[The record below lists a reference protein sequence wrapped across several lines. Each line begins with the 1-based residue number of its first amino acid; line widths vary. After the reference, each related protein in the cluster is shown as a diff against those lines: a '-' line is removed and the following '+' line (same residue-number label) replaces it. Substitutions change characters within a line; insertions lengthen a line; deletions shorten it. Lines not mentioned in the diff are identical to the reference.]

1 MKKIVATIIC
11 LALCTLA
18 LVACDSE
25 NNVNNEISKYTGDG
39 SLHVVSK
46 NEVSNMPVL
55 SHTLDHTAFV
65 ISGEEKI
72 TPKQFPG
79 ALKVTVELDGGIGKV
94 YQACGSY
101 GWTEVNSYTED
112 QLLALPSITLHG
124 ELKVEL
130 AEYARVQGVTV
141 LKIGREGKTDEQT
154 TLEALSELE
163 SGEYYIAL
171 DTQSESDGRIE
182 DCGHVFRLIVE

>member
-1 MKKIVATIIC
+1 MKKIIAAIIC

-46 NEVSNMPVL
+46 NEGSNMPEM

-79 ALKVTVELDGGIGKV
+79 PVNVTVVMNDGNFKV
-94 YQACGSY
+94 HQACGSY

-112 QLLALPSITLHG
+112 QLQALPSITLHG

-130 AEYARVQGVTV
+130 AEYASLKCVTV
-141 LKIGREGKTDEQT
+141 MKIGREEKTDEQT

>member
-1 MKKIVATIIC
+1 MKRIIVTIIC

-39 SLHVVSK
+39 SFQVISK
-46 NEVSNMPVL
+46 DDASNMPDM
-55 SHTLDHTAFV
+55 SHSLDHTAFV

-79 ALKVTVELDGGIGKV
+79 PVNVTVVMNDGNRKV

-112 QLLALPSITLHG
+112 QLQALPSITLHG
-124 ELKVEL
+124 ALELEL
-130 AEYARVQGVTV
+130 AEYASLNGVTV
-141 LKIGREGKTDEQT
+141 MKIGREGKTDEQT

>member
-1 MKKIVATIIC
+1 MKKIIATIIC

-46 NEVSNMPVL
+46 NEVSNMPDL

-79 ALKVTVELDGGIGKV
+79 SVNVTVELDGGIGKV
-94 YQACGSY
+94 YQTDTVGYS
-101 GWTEVNSYTED
+101 EVYDYTEEK
-112 QLLALPSITLHG
+112 LKSLPSITLHG

-182 DCGHVFRLIVE
+182 ECGHVFRLIVE

>member
-1 MKKIVATIIC
+1 MKKIIAAIIC

-46 NEVSNMPVL
+46 NEASNMPDL

-79 ALKVTVELDGGIGKV
+79 AVNVTVELDAGIGKV
-94 YQACGSY
+94 YQTDTVGYS
-101 GWTEVNSYTED
+101 EVYDYTEEK
-112 QLLALPSITLHG
+112 LKSLPSITLHA

-130 AEYARVQGVTV
+130 AEYASLKGVTV
-141 LKIGREGKTDEQT
+141 MKIGREGKTDEQT

-171 DTQSESDGRIE
+171 DTQSESDGRTE
-182 DCGHVFRLIVE
+182 DCWHVFRLIVE

>member
-1 MKKIVATIIC
+1 MKKIIITIIC

-18 LVACDSE
+18 LVACDSGNDE
-25 NNVNNEISKYTGDG
+25 PMTVYTGDG
-39 SLHVVSK
+39 SFHVISK
-46 NEVSNMPVL
+46 DDASNMPDM

-79 ALKVTVELDGGIGKV
+79 SVNVTVVTNDGNGKV

-112 QLLALPSITLHG
+112 QLQALPSITLHG
-124 ELKVEL
+124 ALELEL
-130 AEYARVQGVTV
+130 AEYASLKCVTV
-141 LKIGREGKTDEQT
+141 MKIGREGKTDEQT

>member
-1 MKKIVATIIC
+1 MKKIIATVIC

-18 LVACDSE
+18 LVACDSG
-25 NNVNNEISKYTGDG
+25 NNVNDTISKYTGDG

-46 NEVSNMPVL
+46 NEVSNMPDL

-79 ALKVTVELDGGIGKV
+79 ALNVTVVTNDGNSKV

-112 QLLALPSITLHG
+112 QLQALPSITLHG

-130 AEYARVQGVTV
+130 AEYASLKCVTV
-141 LKIGREGKTDEQT
+141 MKIGREGKTDEQS
-154 TLEALSELE
+154 LKAANIISP
-163 SGEYYIAL
+163 
-171 DTQSESDGRIE
+171 
-182 DCGHVFRLIVE
+182 LILRASRTAE